1 MRMIRQALSRVK
13 YTLLAV
19 VAGLTLALALVAI
32 AGSGLAVSSPTAN
45 NSQGNSA
52 QTSTDTRPNIVFV
65 MTDDMPPDLLTRM
78 PHVRDRIKAQGL
90 TLSNAYVSQSL
101 CCPSRATILR
111 GQYSH
116 NTGILRN
123 DQPNGGWED
132 FKGFGLE
139 ADTVARWV
147 QSAGYRTGFV
157 GKYMNQYD
165 ASVKPPYWSYWFGR
179 ATAQGVSWNKVN
191 ENGTVIDYRNDPRAR
206 IDIERD
212 KALGFI
218 DRNTDELSDPPFIL
232 FMWPSEP
239 HLPAV
244 DYPDRYASLY
254 TNEPLNPK
262 PSFDEADVSDK
273 PQWIRNRPRIT
284 DEQRTTL
291 TDWKR
296 NQLRSLRGVDD
307 AVDAILDKLES
318 RGELANTYV
327 IFTTDN
333 GTHMGE
339 HRFWFDNGAKNTPY
353 EEAANVPFVVRGPG
367 VPAGV
372 SRSHLILNNDL
383 GPTFAQIAGATTPSF
398 VDGRSLL
405 PVWAASPP
413 ATWRTAVLN
422 ERPPGAALHATR
434 IYHAVM
440 TKKYTYVEYASG
452 EKELYDRT
460 TDPYQLQSIH
470 QTANSTTLTNLHNRL
485 QSLKVCAEASAV
497 TCRKAE
503 GG

>member
-1 MRMIRQALSRVK
+1 ML
-13 YTLLAV
+13 
-19 VAGLTLALALVAI
+19 VAGLILTVSYPTKA
-32 AGSGLAVSSPTAN
+32 GLA
-45 NSQGNSA
+45 
-52 QTSTDTRPNIVFV
+52 QTTTDTRPNIVFV
-65 MTDDMPPDLLTRM
+65 MTDDMPKNLLTRM
-78 PHVRDRIKAQGL
+78 PHMRDRIKAQGL
-90 TLSNAYVSQSL
+90 TLTNAYVSQSL

-111 GQYSH
+111 GQYPH

-147 QSAGYRTGFV
+147 QSTGYTTGFV

-165 ASVKPPYWSYWFGR
+165 ASAVPPYWSYWFGWT
-179 ATAQGVSWNKVN
+179 TAEGVSLPKAN
-191 ENGTVIDYRNDPRAR
+191 ENGTLIDYSNDTRKG
-206 IDIERD
+206 IDIERE

-218 DRNTDELSDPPFIL
+218 DRNTDEVSNPPFML
-232 FMWPSEP
+232 FLWPSEP
-239 HLPAV
+239 HLPAD
-244 DYPDRYASLY
+244 DYPDRYANLY
-254 TNEPLNPK
+254 VNEQLNPK
-262 PSFDEADVSDK
+262 PSFDEENVSDK
-273 PQWIRNRPRIT
+273 PQWIRNLPRIT
-284 DEQRTTL
+284 DEQRATL

-307 AVDAILDKLES
+307 AVNAILEMLES

-339 HRFWFDNGAKNTPY
+339 HRWWLSAGAKNTPY
-353 EEAANVPFVVRGPG
+353 EEASNVPFVVRGPG

-372 SRSHLILNNDL
+372 GRNHLALNNDL
-383 GPTFAQIAGATTPSF
+383 APTFAQIARATTPGF

-422 ERPPGAALHATR
+422 ERPPGGALHATR

-440 TKKYTYVEYASG
+440 TNRYTYVEYGNG

-460 TDPYQLQSIH
+460 ADPHQLQSIH
-470 QTANSTTLTNLHNRL
+470 NTASPTLLTNLHNRL
-485 QSLKVCAEASAV
+485 QSLKVCAAASTV

>member
-1 MRMIRQALSRVK
+1 MSARNFKR
-13 YTLLAV
+13 TNLLKTSLVTA
-19 VAGLTLALALVAI
+19 AAMLTAIVLAIISLI
-32 AGSGLAVSSPTAN
+32 VSDPTK
-45 NSQGNSA
+45 SSLA

-65 MTDDMPPDLLTRM
+65 MTDDMPPNLLTRM

-116 NTGILRN
+116 NTGIIN
-123 DQPNGGWED
+123 NGPPNGGWPD

-147 QSAGYRTGFV
+147 QSAGYTTGFV

-165 ASVKPPYWSYWFGR
+165 ASAVPPHWSYWFGR
-179 ATAQGVSWNKVN
+179 ATAQGVSWWKAN
-191 ENGTVIDYRNDPRAR
+191 ENGNVITYCSDPCAE
-206 IDIERD
+206 IDVDRQ

-218 DRNTDELSDPPFIL
+218 DRNTDEPSDPPFML
-232 FMWPSEP
+232 FLWTSDP
-239 HLPAV
+239 HLPA
-244 DYPDRYASLY
+244 DHYPARYANLY
-254 TNEPLNPK
+254 TSEPLNPK
-262 PSFDEADVSDK
+262 SSFDEADVSDK
-273 PQWIRNRPRIT
+273 PQWIKNLPRIT
-284 DEQRTTL
+284 DDQRATI

-307 AVDAILDKLES
+307 AVDAILDRLES

-339 HRFWFDNGAKNTPY
+339 HRYWFDNGAKNTAY

-372 SRSHLILNNDL
+372 SRSHLVLNNDL
-383 GPTFAQIAGATTPSF
+383 GPTFAQIAGATPPSF

-422 ERPPGAALHATR
+422 ERPPGAALYSSR
-434 IYHAVM
+434 IYHAIM

-470 QTANSTTLTNLHNRL
+470 NTASSTLLTNLHNRL
-485 QSLKVCAEASAV
+485 QTLKGCAKDS
-497 TCRKAE
+497 CRQAE

>member
-1 MRMIRQALSRVK
+1 LHTSDFESKTGILKVSLAVMIAAVLAAI
-13 YTLLAV
+13 LLADFS
-19 VAGLTLALALVAI
+19 LTATDPMKKNL
-32 AGSGLAVSSPTAN
+32 
-45 NSQGNSA
+45 A
-52 QTSTDTRPNIVFV
+52 QTTADTRPNIVFV
-65 MTDDMPPDLLTRM
+65 MTDDMPKDLLTRM
-78 PHVRDRIKAQGL
+78 PHVRDRMKAQGL
-90 TLSNAYVSQSL
+90 TLTNAYVSQSL

-116 NTGILRN
+116 NTGIIN
-123 DQPNGGWED
+123 NSPPNGGWED

-147 QSAGYRTGFV
+147 QSAGYTTGFV
-157 GKYMNQYD
+157 GKYMNGYD
-165 ASVKPPYWSYWFGR
+165 ASVVPPHWSYWFGR
-179 ATAQGVSWNKVN
+179 ATELGVAGRQAN
-191 ENGTVIDYRNDPRAR
+191 ENGTVTNYQADPREW
-206 IDIERD
+206 IDIERE
-212 KALGFI
+212 KALGFV
-218 DRNTDELSDPPFIL
+218 DRNTDEASDAPFML
-232 FMWPSEP
+232 FLWPSDP
-239 HLPAV
+239 HLPAD
-244 DYPDRYASLY
+244 DYPDRYANLY

-262 PSFDEADVSDK
+262 PSFDKEDVSDK
-273 PQWIRNRPRIT
+273 PEWIRNRPLIT

-307 AVDAILDKLES
+307 AVNAILDKLES

-339 HRFWFDNGAKNTPY
+339 HRYWFDDGAKNTPY

-367 VPAGV
+367 VSAGV
-372 SRSHLILNNDL
+372 SRSHLVLNNDL

-422 ERPPGAALHATR
+422 ERPPLAALYSTR

-440 TKKYTYVEYASG
+440 TQKYTYVEYGNG
-452 EKELYDRT
+452 EKELYDRS

-470 QTANSTTLTNLHNRL
+470 QTASSTTLTNLHNRL
-485 QSLKVCAEASAV
+485 QSLKGCAMDA
-497 TCRKAE
+497 CRRAE